1 MTWRIAR
8 RHSNITITDFYSQLL
23 SPKSYVIRVYISKCF
38 EKSLLIVIITINR
51 IAKLNKTVGK
61 KNTGEIIELNCSQ
74 LKMNQFKRSYI
85 LLWLVAVRWRKVN
98 NWPVCFEAKGNRF
111 GRFYVPGGRLA
122 AIKLVHLYGYVSCH
136 VHGPSFWSYWGCG
149 DNPSMGLNTL
159 VNAVITDSH
168 NHILLPPIQFQKISN
183 LKWYRV
189 PGYNSLSPE
198 LVLPFFSSP
207 KWVRS
212 NLQEL
217 RVWYG
222 ENLVNL
228 SEGDNGGTV
237 CADVYALF
245 VWLKR
250 RNCCFF

>member
-1 MTWRIAR
+1 MNCRL
-8 RHSNITITDFYSQLL
+8 NVLFLFNQL
-23 SPKSYVIRVYISKCF
+23 S
-38 EKSLLIVIITINR
+38 
-51 IAKLNKTVGK
+51 VG
-61 KNTGEIIELNCSQ
+61 
-74 LKMNQFKRSYI
+74 
-85 LLWLVAVRWRKVN
+85 WRKVN
-98 NWPVCFEAKGNRF
+98 KWPVCFEAKGNRF
-111 GRFYVPGGRLA
+111 GRFYVPRGRLA

-149 DNPSMGLNTL
+149 DNPSMGLNTQ
-159 VNAVITDSH
+159 VNAVITDSD

-183 LKWYRV
+183 LKWYKV

-198 LVLPFFSSP
+198 LVLPFFTSP
-207 KWVRS
+207 RRVHRK
-212 NLQEL
+212 QEL

-245 VWLKR
+245 V
-250 RNCCFF
+250 

>member
-1 MTWRIAR
+1 MKNSET
-8 RHSNITITDFYSQLL
+8 SFNITITNFYSQLL
-23 SPKSYVIRVYISKCF
+23 SPKTSVIRVYISKCF
-38 EKSLLIVIITINR
+38 EKSLPIGIITINR

-61 KNTGEIIELNCSQ
+61 KITGEIIELNYSQ
-74 LKMNQFKRSYI
+74 LKINKFKRSYI
-85 LLWLVAVRWRKVN
+85 LLCFVAVRWRKVN
-98 NWPVCFEAKGNRF
+98 KWPVCFEAKGNRF

-149 DNPSMGLNTL
+149 DNPSMRLNTL
-159 VNAVITDSH
+159 VNAVITDSS

-198 LVLPFFSSP
+198 LVLHFFTSP
-207 KWVRS
+207 KWVHP
-212 NLQEL
+212 NQEL

-222 ENLVNL
+222 ENLVKQGAN
-228 SEGDNGGTV
+228 NGGKV

-245 VWLKR
+245 V
-250 RNCCFF
+250 

>member
-1 MTWRIAR
+1 M
-8 RHSNITITDFYSQLL
+8 
-23 SPKSYVIRVYISKCF
+23 SKCF
-38 EKSLLIVIITINR
+38 EKSLLIGIITINR

-61 KNTGEIIELNCSQ
+61 KITRETIELNCSQ
-74 LKMNQFKRSYI
+74 LNIEISLREVTS
-85 LLWLVAVRWRKVN
+85 LCLVAVRWRKVN
-98 NWPVCFEAKGNRF
+98 KSPVCFEAKGNRF
-111 GRFYVPGGRLA
+111 GRFYVPEGRLA

-159 VNAVITDSH
+159 VNAVITDSD

-207 KWVRS
+207 KWVHS
-212 NLQEL
+212 NQEL

-222 ENLVNL
+222 ENLVKNN
-228 SEGDNGGTV
+228 GDNGGKV

-245 VWLKR
+245 V
-250 RNCCFF
+250 